1 MTEKNAQGNTGPY
14 EMLRN
19 GVWSN
24 YIRPDIA
31 RDLLRCEE
39 QCFLFNSLPP
49 SQTAKK
55 QAIIKNLVGSI
66 GENFTLHSPFRCDFG
81 FNIAIGDNLIA
92 NYGLT
97 ILDEAKVR
105 IGNRVFIGPNVSIFT
120 ITHALLPEQRAAGI
134 MKASPVSIGDDV
146 WICGNVTILPG
157 VEIGRGAVIAA
168 GSVVTKSVPEMTL
181 AAGNPAREIRK
192 ITDGDFI
199 EMSSPETQSY

>member
-81 FNIAIGDNLIA
+81 FNISIGHNFVG
-92 NYGLT
+92 NFNLT
-97 ILDEAKVR
+97 ILDEALVT
-105 IGNRVFIGPNVSIFT
+105 IGDNVFIGPNVGIYT
-120 ITHALLPEQRAAGI
+120 ITHALNPTQRNAGI
-134 MKASPVSIGDDV
+134 MAARPVRIGSNV
-146 WICGNVTILPG
+146 WICANAIILPG
-157 VEIGRGAVIAA
+157 VTIGDGAVIAA
-168 GSVVTKSVPEMTL
+168 GCVVSRPVPPLTL
-181 AAGNPAREIRK
+181 AAGNPCRPIRP
-192 ITDGDFI
+192 ITDNDIITDIIG
-199 EMSSPETQSY
+199 

>member
-1 MTEKNAQGNTGPY
+1 MSQPTARQLLDSLEKGEWVYGISEEIGRLLTDTESKCHRFNQIA
-14 EMLRN
+14 
-19 GVWSN
+19 
-24 YIRPDIA
+24 PDNKSE
-31 RDLLRCEE
+31 RERLLREICGE
-39 QCFLFNSLPP
+39 
-49 SQTAKK
+49 
-55 QAIIKNLVGSI
+55 VGSQP
-66 GENFTLHSPFRCDFG
+66 LVHSPFRCDFG

-134 MKASPVSIGDDV
+134 MKAAPVSIGDDV

-168 GSVVTKSVPEMTL
+168 GSVVTKSIPEMTL

-199 EMSSPETQSY
+199 EMSSPAAQSS